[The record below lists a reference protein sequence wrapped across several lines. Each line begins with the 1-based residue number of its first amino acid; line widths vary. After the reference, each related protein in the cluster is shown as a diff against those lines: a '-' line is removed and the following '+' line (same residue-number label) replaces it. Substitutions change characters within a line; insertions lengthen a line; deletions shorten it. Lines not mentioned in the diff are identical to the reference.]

1 MEIIVLSH
9 FSHCADKTPGKSSKG
24 LFRLTAEGSYSSP
37 WQRRHGGRRLRQLG
51 TLHPQSG
58 SRGEGMPVGAPCSLL
73 FNSVSVPG
81 PWNDSPHRGYAFLLI
96 SPHLDPP
103 SETCT
108 QFRFQSYSKSI
119 WQSRLRSQSISVVV
133 SWVGSRERLTAKG
146 RLDKERNALCVG
158 VETTVMWRYPW
169 SKVNSCT
176 ADVWEVHFGGGII
189 D

>member
-58 SRGEGMPVGAPCSLL
+58 SRDEGMPVGAPCGLL
-73 FNSVSVPG
+73 FNSVSAPG
-81 PWNDSPHRGYAFLLI
+81 PWNDSPHRGYASLSSL
-96 SPHLDPP
+96 HLDPP

-119 WQSRLRSQSISVVV
+119 WQSRLITQFILVVV

-176 ADVWEVHFGGGII
+176 ADMWEVLFGAGIT